1 MRNVLY
7 LVASCLKAT
16 PPVGAPGSRHSLPLT
31 WDHIYSGV
39 ELAPQTKSEYI
50 VSAAL
55 ERNQESSMTSDIN
68 RREFL
73 KITAGAVAAQAIPTS
88 AIAASSRTIGI
99 QVGAISF
106 VDEGTEKV
114 LDILQ
119 ERGSVNTL
127 FLAVFTYGRGIAGR
141 QIPGQPLPD
150 HGKQEYDLNF
160 HGGNFATPHP
170 EFYKNTVLKD
180 TRAPDH
186 GNLDILA
193 EVLPAAKKRG
203 MKVICWLED
212 VFRTD
217 LPDIGKV
224 QERDLYGR
232 NAETLCVN
240 NPDYR
245 NFLTGLVE
253 DYSRSYDIDGIMW
266 GSERQGALCDSL
278 GATHDTPPVD
288 PDKVTCFCEFC
299 QKKAKERGIN
309 PERAKQ
315 GFLELEKFVRASRS
329 GKRPVDGYY
338 VQFWRLLLRYPELA
352 AWEMLWTDSL
362 RETYAAI
369 YKTVKTAKPS
379 LPVGWHIWHNNSFNP
394 IYRAEQDLH
403 ELSNYSDFIKVVM
416 YNNCGGERMG
426 LYADNAG
433 STLYADLTKQ
443 GLLDFNYAV
452 MGFKENSYD
461 QIPHTGLS
469 ADYVYRETKRA
480 LEGVAG
486 TKTLIW
492 PGIDIDIPTEP
503 NHSKCTRK
511 SVKAAV
517 QAAFRAGAPG
527 VILSRKYS
535 EMRLDDLS
543 GAGDANRELK
553 LAD

>member
-1 MRNVLY
+1 VRLDV
-7 LVASCLKAT
+7 
-16 PPVGAPGSRHSLPLT
+16 
-31 WDHIYSGV
+31 D
-39 ELAPQTKSEYI
+39 
-50 VSAAL
+50 
-55 ERNQESSMTSDIN
+55 
-68 RREFL
+68 RREFI
-73 KITAGAVAAQAIPTS
+73 KIAAAAGATLALPNTGFAAD
-88 AIAASSRTIGI
+88 SRRMIGI
-99 QVGAISF
+99 QVGAVSF
-106 VDEGTEKV
+106 VDEGTNAV
-114 LDILQ
+114 LDVLQ
-119 ERGSVNTL
+119 ERAGVNTL

-150 HGKQEYDLNF
+150 HGKQEYDLKF

-170 EFYKNTVLKD
+170 QYYKNTVLKD

-217 LPDIGKV
+217 LPNIEKV
-224 QERDLYGR
+224 QERDLYGL

-266 GSERQGALCDSL
+266 GSERQGALCDGL
-278 GATHDTPPVD
+278 GATHDVPPVD
-288 PDKVTCFCEFC
+288 PGNVTCFCQFC
-299 QKKAKERGIN
+299 QQKAKDRGIN
-309 PERAKQ
+309 VDRARQ
-315 GFLELEKFVRASRS
+315 GFLELEKFVRSSRS
-329 GKRPVDGYY
+329 GNHPVDGYF

-369 YKTVKTAKPS
+369 YQTVKAARPTV
-379 LPVGWHIWHNNSFNP
+379 PVGWHIWHNNSFNP
-394 IYRAEQDLH
+394 IYRAEQDLQ
-403 ELSNYSDFIKVVM
+403 ELSKYSDFIKVVM
-416 YNNCGGERMG
+416 YNNCGGERMA
-426 LYADNAG
+426 LYADNIS
-433 STLYADLTKQ
+433 STLYADLSKQ
-443 GLLDFNYAV
+443 ELLDFNYAV
-452 MGFKENSYD
+452 MGFSEGKYD

-469 ADYVYRETKRA
+469 PDYVHRETKRA
-480 LEGVAG
+480 LAGVAG

-503 NHSKCTRK
+503 DHSKCTRQ
-511 SVKAAV
+511 SVKQAV
-517 QAAFRAGAPG
+517 EAAFGAGAPG

-535 EMRLDDLS
+535 EMRLDSLS
-543 GAGDANRELK
+543 GAGDAIRELK
-553 LAD
+553 LES

>member
-1 MRNVLY
+1 MVN
-7 LVASCLKAT
+7 
-16 PPVGAPGSRHSLPLT
+16 G
-31 WDHIYSGV
+31 
-39 ELAPQTKSEYI
+39 EL
-50 VSAAL
+50 
-55 ERNQESSMTSDIN
+55 N
-68 RREFL
+68 RRDFV
-73 KITAGAVAAQAIPTS
+73 KITAGASAALAMTS
-88 AIAASSRTIGI
+88 PMRAADSSKMVGI
-99 QVGAISF
+99 QVGAVSF
-106 VDEGTEKV
+106 VDEGTEQV
-114 LDILQ
+114 LDVLQ
-119 ERGSVNTL
+119 NRGGVNTL

-160 HGGNFATPHP
+160 HGGNFAIPHP
-170 EFYKNTVLKD
+170 EYYKNTVLKNL
-180 TRAPDH
+180 RAPDH

-193 EVLPAAKKRG
+193 EVVPAAKKRG

-217 LPDIGKV
+217 LPNIEKV

-253 DYSRSYDIDGIMW
+253 DYARSYEIDGIMW

-288 PDKVTCFCEFC
+288 PGNVTCFCEFC
-299 QKKAKERGIN
+299 QRKAKERGIN
-309 PERAKQ
+309 PDRARQ
-315 GFLELEKFVRASRS
+315 GFLELEKFVRSARS
-329 GKRPVDGYY
+329 GKRPIDGYY

-369 YKTVKTAKPS
+369 YKTVKGAKPAV
-379 LPVGWHIWHNNSFNP
+379 PVGWHIWHNNSFNP

-416 YNNCGGERMG
+416 YNNCGGERMA
-426 LYADNAG
+426 LYIDNAG
-433 STLYADLTKQ
+433 STLYGDLTKQ

-452 MGFKENSYD
+452 MNLKEGSYD

-469 ADYVYRETKRA
+469 PDYVSRETKRA

-492 PGIDIDIPTEP
+492 PGIDIDIPTES
-503 NHSKCTRK
+503 NHSKCTPQ
-511 SVKAAV
+511 SVKQAV
-517 QAAFRAGAPG
+517 SAAFRAGAPG

-535 EMRLDDLS
+535 EMRLADLS
-543 GAGDANRELK
+543 GAGDAIRELK
-553 LAD
+553 LSS

>member
-1 MRNVLY
+1 MLRMDV
-7 LVASCLKAT
+7 
-16 PPVGAPGSRHSLPLT
+16 
-31 WDHIYSGV
+31 
-39 ELAPQTKSEYI
+39 
-50 VSAAL
+50 
-55 ERNQESSMTSDIN
+55 N

-73 KITAGAVAAQAIPTS
+73 KIAAGAGAALAIPSPALT
-88 AIAASSRTIGI
+88 ADASRMIGI

-114 LDILQ
+114 LDVLQ
-119 ERGSVNTL
+119 ERACVNTL

-203 MKVICWLED
+203 MKVICWMED

-217 LPDIGKV
+217 LPNIQKL

-278 GATHDTPPVD
+278 GATHDMPPVD
-288 PDKVTCFCEFC
+288 PGHVTCFCEFC
-299 QKKAKERGIN
+299 QAKAKQRGIN
-309 PERAKQ
+309 VERARE
-315 GFLELEKFVRASRS
+315 GFLELEKYVRSTRA
-329 GKRPVDGYY
+329 GNRPVDGYY

-369 YKTVKTAKPS
+369 YKTVKTAKPNV
-379 LPVGWHIWHNNSFNP
+379 PVGWHIWHNNSFNP

-416 YNNCGGERMG
+416 YNNVGGERMAF
-426 LYADNAG
+426 YVDNIG
-433 STLYADLTKQ
+433 STMYGDLTKQ

-452 MGFKENSYD
+452 MNFKEGTYE

-469 ADYVYRETKRA
+469 SDYVFRETKRA

-503 NHSKCTRK
+503 GNSKCTPQ
-511 SVKAAV
+511 SVKEAV
-517 QAAFRAGAPG
+517 LAAFRAGAPG
-527 VILSRKYS
+527 VLLSRKYS
-535 EMRLDDLS
+535 EMRLADLG
-543 GAGDANRELK
+543 GAGAAIRELG
-553 LAD
+553 LSV